1 MRPHHDPTVPIGV
14 GIDTARYGHH
24 VTFLRADLQPALPAC
39 GFAESRAGYEQLRR
53 HLQTLAERNPGAHFH
68 VRLDAAGQYAS
79 NLEVFL
85 RQLPFPLTL
94 SVGEP
99 TRNQRYRQALFPK
112 RKSDPVESYCAARFA
127 LVERPKATPPR
138 SVALEELR
146 AAASRLDAQTRQTT
160 RLNNQLHHLLARV
173 FPELAAEQAVLCAGW
188 VLHLLAKYPTPQ
200 LLARAR
206 PASLTTIPY
215 VNTERVLRLQALAR
229 ETIGSLG
236 GETAA
241 FLVRGLVAQL
251 RQSLDAQEELKKWM
265 IACYRALPQQPP
277 LTSIPG
283 IGEATA
289 ALLTAQMVNI
299 DRFDRP
305 AAVVGYFGLFAEEFA
320 SGVDKEGN
328 AKPGRRAHMSRRGND
343 LVRKYLWNAA
353 KTATL
358 HNPAVRALY
367 RRLTDRGRRGDV
379 AMGHCMRKLVHL
391 VFAVWKSGSP
401 FDPKHY
407 PWEPAEPHAP
417 AEPPGAG
424 HHDGPAVA
432 TPSKP
437 AHATADARPGPKG
450 AAGRPGARVDFAV
463 VRAAASMEQVLA
475 HLGVLGELS
484 GAGPQKRGR
493 CPIHGEP
500 GQGGRSF
507 SVHLGKGIYQCF
519 HPPCGSHGNV
529 LDLRAAVHR
538 LPLREAA
545 LDLARTFDLPLDGYR
560 EEEPVAGTRQR
571 VGPRGDPQRAG

>member
-1 MRPHHDPTVPIGV
+1 MRPHHDSAVPIGV

-24 VTFLRADLQPALPAC
+24 VTFLHADLQPALPAC
-39 GFAESRAGYEQLRR
+39 GFAESRVGYEQLRH
-53 HLQTLAERNPGAHFH
+53 HLQTLADRNPGAHFH
-68 VRLDAAGQYAS
+68 VRLDAAGQYAA

-127 LVERPKATPPR
+127 LVERPEATPAR

-146 AAASRLDAQTRQTT
+146 AVAGRLDAQTRQTT

-173 FPELAAEQAVLCAGW
+173 FPELAAEQAILCAGW

-206 PASLTTIPY
+206 PASLIAIPY

-251 RQSLDAQEELKKWM
+251 RQSLDAQEELKTWM
-265 IACYRALPQQPP
+265 IACYRALPEQPP

-289 ALLTAQMVNI
+289 ALLTAQMISI
-299 DRFDRP
+299 DRFASA

-320 SGVDKEGN
+320 SGVDKEGYP
-328 AKPGRRAHMSRRGND
+328 KPGRRAHMSRRGND

-367 RRLTDRGRRGDV
+367 RRLTERGRRGDV
-379 AMGHCMRKLVHL
+379 ALGHCMRKLVHL
-391 VFAVWKSGSP
+391 VYAVWKSGRP
-401 FDPKHY
+401 FDPQHY
-407 PWEPAEPHAP
+407 PWEPAQPPVP
-417 AEPPGAG
+417 AELPEAG
-424 HHDGPAVA
+424 LHDGSAAP

-437 AHATADARPGPKG
+437 ADARADARPD
-450 AAGRPGARVDFAV
+450 RP
-463 VRAAASMEQVLA
+463 AASCGPGRALRRTTKKPY
-475 HLGVLGELS
+475 S
-484 GAGPQKRGR
+484 RCRSAGG
-493 CPIHGEP
+493 P
-500 GQGGRSF
+500 GSAW
-507 SVHLGKGIYQCF
+507 I
-519 HPPCGSHGNV
+519 
-529 LDLRAAVHR
+529 
-538 LPLREAA
+538 
-545 LDLARTFDLPLDGYR
+545 T
-560 EEEPVAGTRQR
+560 
-571 VGPRGDPQRAG
+571 